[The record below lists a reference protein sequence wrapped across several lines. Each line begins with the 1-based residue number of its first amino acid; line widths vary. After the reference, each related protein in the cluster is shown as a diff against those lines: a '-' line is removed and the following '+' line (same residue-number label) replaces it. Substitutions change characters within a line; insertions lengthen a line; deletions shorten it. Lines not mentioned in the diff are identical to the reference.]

1 MIFDSHCHLQFPQ
14 YDKDREE
21 MINRA
26 LGEGVF
32 MVCVGT
38 DYETSKSGIEL
49 AKQYGGMWATVGLH
63 PNDAVSIKYKVLS
76 IKDYEDLLENEKVV
90 AIGEVGL
97 DYYRTPETG
106 KQKKQK
112 EVFEQFIDLAIKTK
126 KPMILHFRDS
136 SKGSSGRVH
145 KDALEMLPKDL
156 NNAVSH
162 SFTGNIEEVK
172 AYINR
177 GMYIGFN
184 GIITFARQYD
194 EVVRYV
200 PLENIL
206 LETDAPYLAPESYRG
221 QRNESMYIKE
231 VAQKVAELKQEPLEK
246 VVKQTTE
253 NCKKLFSL
261 L

>member
-1 MIFDSHCHLQFPQ
+1 MFMIFDSHCHPQFPQ

-136 SKGSSGRVH
+136 SK
-145 KDALEMLPKDL
+145 
-156 NNAVSH
+156 
-162 SFTGNIEEVK
+162 
-172 AYINR
+172 
-177 GMYIGFN
+177 
-184 GIITFARQYD
+184 
-194 EVVRYV
+194 
-200 PLENIL
+200 
-206 LETDAPYLAPESYRG
+206 
-221 QRNESMYIKE
+221 
-231 VAQKVAELKQEPLEK
+231 
-246 VVKQTTE
+246 
-253 NCKKLFSL
+253 
-261 L
+261 